1 MIASAGQTTVSTCQH
16 CGFESPAGLR
26 FCGSCGA
33 QLPEEVVQRQTRK
46 VVTALFC
53 DVTGSTALGEE
64 LDPEI
69 LRGVINRYFGVIRS
83 TIERHGGTVE
93 KFVGDAVM
101 AVFGIP
107 VVREDDALR
116 AVRAAAEI
124 RERLPA
130 VAEQVGVELRF
141 RTGVNT
147 GTVLMSEGENFATG
161 DAVNV
166 AARLE
171 QAAAPGEIVIGPE
184 TLRLVRDAVVVEAL
198 EPLTLKGKSDPV
210 HAHRLISVDPLAAG
224 VARHLEAELVGRE
237 RELALLK
244 ESWERVVRESGCHLF
259 TLLGSA
265 GVGKSRLV
273 AELLAGVGDEV
284 LVLRGRCLSYGE
296 GITFW
301 PLVEALVPV
310 GEPAAAVLERL
321 TVGGAAV
328 PEELFWDVRRL
339 LEALA
344 AQRPM
349 VLYLDDLQWSEGMLL
364 DLIDHVVDLS
374 RGAPI
379 LVLCT
384 ARPELLEDR
393 PSWGGGKFNAQTVLL
408 EPLGAAESLTL
419 LDQLGEG
426 LDDAA
431 RARVVAASEGNPLFL
446 EEIVALARESGEV
459 TIPSTIQALLA
470 ARLER
475 LGGEERE
482 LLERGAV
489 EGEVFHRLA
498 LRALAGE
505 RLAGHLDAR
514 LAGLVRRELIRPHA
528 ATFQGDEA
536 FRFRHLLIRDAAY
549 DALPKAQR
557 SQLHEAFADW
567 LEDAAA
573 DLAELDEIAGWHL
586 EQTVRYRRELGQPA
600 DRQTAT
606 RAAAHLYRAGRRAGE
621 RSDVVAARSLLERS
635 LALSADDAQLRAEVS
650 VELAEQLIDV
660 GDLERIDRLL
670 SAAESVDSVAALAAL
685 TRFQWLM
692 RAHPQDAIRTIDAQL
707 PAIIDEFERARDD
720 RGLAKAHLVWANR
733 YWLNSR
739 ALPTAEQMLLAAEH
753 ARRAGDDG
761 LRSRARGFGVLT
773 LCFSEQNVDE
783 VRRELES
790 VADEN
795 LGPYVGGYLDLAH
808 AWLAELDGRFA
819 EAQAFEARAIERSE
833 AMGMIE
839 FAGGAHQALARTQH
853 MAGETHAA
861 RASLKRGDQILAGLD
876 ERSLRSTTVSMLAE
890 IDAELGDRDSALAA
904 VELSEQLGAAED
916 AINFVI
922 THGVRA
928 SLALAGDDLSTA
940 ERWARSAV
948 DWAYRT
954 DFYWAR
960 AQARMGLG
968 RVLSARGENDRA
980 RTEAQA
986 ALDIYSRKGDRS
998 RAAQARSLREQ
1009 L

>member
-1 MIASAGQTTVSTCQH
+1 MIADPLSPTQHALEGETQPLGDGTAASVRDRGAQLHAMQSPRFERVIGVCAHGGRHDPTTLMLRRKPVADAGARVQPVDCMHADTAGDRPLDRDCGLDTVVEGELAFSPPEVGQGVGAGPRGCPGQPPCQVLAIRGDQLVQLISIRDPQPAQCDVVEQDTLQHDRVKCFTAWASGRRPADQAFESANAEVKRDYPSVIASAGQTTVSTCQH

-393 PSWGGGKFNAQTVLL
+393 P
-408 EPLGAAESLTL
+408 ELGRRKVQRADRPAGATGRSRVA
-419 LDQLGEG
+419 
-426 LDDAA
+426 DAA
-431 RARVVAASEGNPLFL
+431 RPAR
-446 EEIVALARESGEV
+446 
-459 TIPSTIQALLA
+459 
-470 ARLER
+470 
-475 LGGEERE
+475 
-482 LLERGAV
+482 
-489 EGEVFHRLA
+489 
-498 LRALAGE
+498 
-505 RLAGHLDAR
+505 
-514 LAGLVRRELIRPHA
+514 
-528 ATFQGDEA
+528 
-536 FRFRHLLIRDAAY
+536 
-549 DALPKAQR
+549 
-557 SQLHEAFADW
+557 
-567 LEDAAA
+567 
-573 DLAELDEIAGWHL
+573 
-586 EQTVRYRRELGQPA
+586 
-600 DRQTAT
+600 
-606 RAAAHLYRAGRRAGE
+606 RRA
-621 RSDVVAARSLLERS
+621 
-635 LALSADDAQLRAEVS
+635 
-650 VELAEQLIDV
+650 
-660 GDLERIDRLL
+660 
-670 SAAESVDSVAALAAL
+670 
-685 TRFQWLM
+685 
-692 RAHPQDAIRTIDAQL
+692 
-707 PAIIDEFERARDD
+707 
-720 RGLAKAHLVWANR
+720 
-733 YWLNSR
+733 
-739 ALPTAEQMLLAAEH
+739 
-753 ARRAGDDG
+753 
-761 LRSRARGFGVLT
+761 
-773 LCFSEQNVDE
+773 
-783 VRRELES
+783 
-790 VADEN
+790 
-795 LGPYVGGYLDLAH
+795 
-808 AWLAELDGRFA
+808 
-819 EAQAFEARAIERSE
+819 
-833 AMGMIE
+833 
-839 FAGGAHQALARTQH
+839 
-853 MAGETHAA
+853 
-861 RASLKRGDQILAGLD
+861 
-876 ERSLRSTTVSMLAE
+876 
-890 IDAELGDRDSALAA
+890 
-904 VELSEQLGAAED
+904 
-916 AINFVI
+916 
-922 THGVRA
+922 
-928 SLALAGDDLSTA
+928 
-940 ERWARSAV
+940 
-948 DWAYRT
+948 
-954 DFYWAR
+954 
-960 AQARMGLG
+960 
-968 RVLSARGENDRA
+968 
-980 RTEAQA
+980 
-986 ALDIYSRKGDRS
+986 
-998 RAAQARSLREQ
+998 
-1009 L
+1009 